1 MNPICNE
8 SVSNYLLLLM
18 FVLGYLSMSIYN
30 QINKKGDVQR
40 NMSISDSLKG
50 DLNFNV
56 DYDNYNYLDY
66 EEENFKFKN
75 ISEFQHNVH
84 QNMS

>member
-30 QINKKGDVQR
+30 QINKKSDVQIY
-40 NMSISDSLKG
+40 MSIRDSINSG
-50 DLNFNV
+50 LNFNV
-56 DYDNYNYLDY
+56 DLDYDNYLDK
-66 EEENFKFKN
+66 EEENSKSIN
-75 ISEFQHNVH
+75 ISEFQHNIN
-84 QNMS
+84 QNLS

>member
-30 QINKKGDVQR
+30 QINKKSDVEID
-40 NMSISDSLKG
+40 MSIRDSING
-50 DLNFNV
+50 GLNFNL
-56 DYDNYNYLDY
+56 DYDNYLDK
-66 EEENFKFKN
+66 EEENSKSIN
-75 ISEFQHNVH
+75 ISEFQHNIN
-84 QNMS
+84 QNLS

>member
-30 QINKKGDVQR
+30 QINKKSDVEID
-40 NMSISDSLKG
+40 MSIRDSING
-50 DLNFNV
+50 CLNFNV
-56 DYDNYNYLDY
+56 DYDNYLDK
-66 EEENFKFKN
+66 EEENSKSIN
-75 ISEFQHNVH
+75 ISGFQHNIN
-84 QNMS
+84 QNLS